1 MRKVIMKDP
10 NKKQSP
16 ASIIGGILFLIA
28 FIGSIIAMYIAS
40 QTDTYLCLVIVNSKK
55 VLGSARRDYGAFSIS
70 SV

>member
-40 QTDTYLCLVIVNSKK
+40 QTDTYLCLVI
-55 VLGSARRDYGAFSIS
+55 AFGFFGFMLDRK
-70 SV
+70 SVV

>member
-40 QTDTYLCLVIVNSKK
+40 QTDTYLCLVIVFGFFGFMF
-55 VLGSARRDYGAFSIS
+55 LLAAFSIS